1 MTTTKFQIDL
11 HFQKLHTAE
20 EILSAIYAP
29 ASEAIEQHNLSSSFC
44 NMYIP
49 KSKKV
54 TLFAEVQIDAQT
66 MQVSYFVAS
75 SKNTAKRIPALS
87 YSEALRQL
95 RGLMI

>member
-1 MTTTKFQIDL
+1 MTKFQIDL
-11 HFQKLHTAE
+11 HFQPMTTAE
-20 EILSAIYAP
+20 VILNELYTRT
-29 ASEAIEQHNLSSSFC
+29 SEAIEQHNLVNGFC

-54 TLFAEVQIDAQT
+54 TLFAEVKIDTQT

-87 YSEALRQL
+87 YNQAVNQLRQL
-95 RGLMI
+95 LA